1 MPPSPCK
8 HAKEAH
14 VSKSRRCA
22 LPRSLLARTALG
34 VLLLCGALTTD
45 AAAPIRLPLP
55 WTKGM
60 QVSYRSEAV
69 AEKSRGGTHQELRTR
84 EVLRI
89 EVTQAGDDGIV
100 QVWHNLDPVVEGSGD
115 APNLPRELAAAQALS
130 KTVGAIA
137 YEVQLNAKGEFQG
150 LRNWEELATAMRG
163 VLLPALV
170 EQARARPE
178 LAKLDDAS
186 LRARIEPVLV
196 RNSGRNATNAS
207 LGREAAIFNY
217 FTGAGMTPGQRREY
231 DDNVASPWSGDL
243 IPTHGSFEI
252 AAVDDKAG
260 TVSIRWTQD
269 MDAEK
274 AREVVIRNVEAATGK
289 PIPPEARGVLPRG
302 VRLSDR
308 ALVVLDRASGLPLSL
323 DHVRE
328 VEFGG
333 GSSRNH
339 WTLER
344 IPEQTDAAPG
354 GAR

>member
-1 MPPSPCK
+1 
-8 HAKEAH
+8 
-14 VSKSRRCA
+14 
-22 LPRSLLARTALG
+22 
-34 VLLLCGALTTD
+34 
-45 AAAPIRLPLP
+45 
-55 WTKGM
+55 
-60 QVSYRSEAV
+60 V
-69 AEKSRGGTHQELRTR
+69 AEKTRGATHQALRTR

-89 EVTQAGDDGIV
+89 EVTEAGDDGIL
-100 QVWHNLDPVVEGSGD
+100 QVWRNVEPVVEGSGN
-115 APNLPRELAAAQALS
+115 APNLPRELATAQALARE
-130 KTVGAIA
+130 VGGIP

-150 LRNWEELATAMRG
+150 LRNWEALATAMRG

-178 LAKLDDAS
+178 AAKLDDAA

-217 FTGAGMTPGQRREY
+217 FTGAGMTPGQKREY
-231 DDNVASPWSGDL
+231 DDNVASPWSSDL

-252 AAVDDKAG
+252 AAVDEKAG

-269 MDAEK
+269 MDQDK
-274 AREVVIRNVEAATGK
+274 ARDIVIRNLEAATGK
-289 PIPPEARGVLPRG
+289 AIPPEARGAMPAG
-302 VRLSDR
+302 VKLSDR
-308 ALVVLDRASGLPLSL
+308 ALVVLDRATGLPVSL

-344 IPEQTDAAPG
+344 IPEQAAGSG
-354 GAR
+354 GAPRT

>member
-1 MPPSPCK
+1 MPS
-8 HAKEAH
+8 
-14 VSKSRRCA
+14 SRRVLTLPA
-22 LPRSLLARTALG
+22 LIVATLCSIACLAQ
-34 VLLLCGALTTD
+34 
-45 AAAPIRLPLP
+45 AAAPIKLPLP
-55 WTKGM
+55 WASGV
-60 QVSYRSEAV
+60 QVAYRSEAV
-69 AEKSRGGTHQELRTR
+69 SEKSRGGTHQQLRTR
-84 EVLRI
+84 ETLRI
-89 EVTQAGDDGIV
+89 EVTEASGDRIV
-100 QVWHNLDPVVEGSGD
+100 QTWRNEDPVVEGSGD
-115 APNLPRELAAAQALS
+115 APNLARELATAQALAKS
-130 KTVGAIA
+130 VGAIP
-137 YEVQLNAKGEFQG
+137 YEVELNAKGEFQG
-150 LRNWEELATAMRG
+150 LRNWEALATAMRS

-170 EQARARPE
+170 AQARQRPE
-178 LAKLDDAS
+178 LASVDEAA

-217 FTGAGMTPGQRREY
+217 FTGAGMTPGETRDY

-243 IPTHGSFEI
+243 IPTHGRFEI

-269 MDAEK
+269 MDPVK

-289 PIPPEARGVLPRG
+289 KIPPESRDTLPAG

-333 GSSRNH
+333 GSSSNH

-344 IPEQTDAAPG
+344 IPEPSPATP
-354 GAR
+354 